1 MTKLEYLGKLEGIV
15 DTIDLLTQKAGSIS
29 TSDAIQMLRLQF
41 DIITATYN
49 CTKEEKVND

>member
-1 MTKLEYLGKLEGIV
+1 MTKEQYLGKLEGLV
-15 DTIDLLTQKAGSIS
+15 DTIELLTKKAGSLS

-49 CTKEEKVND
+49 CTKEEK

>member
-1 MTKLEYLGKLEGIV
+1 MTKLEYLGKVEKIV
-15 DTIDLLTQKAGSIS
+15 DSLNKITTNIGSLS

-49 CTKEEKVND
+49 CTKEEESK